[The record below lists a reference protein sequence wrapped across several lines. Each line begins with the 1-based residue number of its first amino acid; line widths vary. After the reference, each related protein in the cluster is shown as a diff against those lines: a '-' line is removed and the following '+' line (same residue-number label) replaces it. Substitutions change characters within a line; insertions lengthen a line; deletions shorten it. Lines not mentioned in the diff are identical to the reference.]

1 VDDRDAELERLR
13 RLAYS
18 RTGIPADRERLSELE
33 HQHATAPALADGES
47 ERSAELQERVD
58 EAQARSDGV
67 ADAIERS
74 RRPRRGTLV
83 LAAVAGAVAG
93 AALATAI
100 TLSLVNGTP
109 EEQPRGASALAV
121 FDRGAVSIDD
131 VSNLEVPLDQL
142 LRDYRGPL
150 LDGARDLALRWVG
163 SPSGHEA
170 YAVRW
175 INDDGVHVCLIVESS
190 GGAERGCVSED
201 EFLATGIRMSAYG
214 LDLKWGPIGTEVWA
228 TGLS

>member
-18 RTGIPADRERLSELE
+18 RTGTPAHRERLAELE
-33 HQHATAPALADGES
+33 YEHATAPAPTDVES
-47 ERSAELQERVD
+47 ERTAELPERLD
-58 EAQARSDGV
+58 EAPARSDVV
-67 ADAIERS
+67 AAAIERS
-74 RRPRRGTLV
+74 RRPRRGALV
-83 LAAVAGAVAG
+83 LAAVAGAVGG

-100 TLSLVNGTP
+100 TLSLVNVTP
-109 EEQPRGASALAV
+109 EEQPPGASALTV
-121 FDRGAVSIDD
+121 FDRGAGSVDD

-175 INDDGVHVCLIVESS
+175 TNDDGVHVCLIVESS

-201 EFLATGIRMSAYG
+201 EFLETGIRMSAYG

-228 TGLS
+228 TG